1 MRLLGSTIARMSSSA
16 RVAPSDGN
24 RVAGRAASSA
34 ATTIA
39 LVTVVGFARE
49 IGLSFERSLPPW
61 IVGLGLVGTV
71 AIVAGAWATSGWQP
85 QVSIGLA
92 VASVGFFVPLWAAWP
107 SLPNAARAASLAVAP
122 FTIAGLSHVGLRW
135 AHRARNGRTLWTI
148 YLLVMSATIV
158 HLLAYDAFADPGCD
172 RTCLHADTIAGQLMS
187 TGSAIT
193 ISAALSTVAAGLGG
207 AAIMLNARRRNSR
220 LVTVSVLVALA
231 AIAVDSALAASWIG
245 RSERWGELAPAV
257 VEFAIEAA
265 AVAMLGV
272 GVLAA
277 VLAVRRTRVAIDRV
291 VAQLTEPLEA
301 NPDPGQPVQMV
312 EFAVQGED
320 RWVDAH
326 GQTVG
331 DSGDGVRSVVISDRG
346 GPVLRFVMDGNTD
359 AGELLARLTP
369 ASTLALRNAQLAA
382 ATRARLAEV
391 QASRR
396 RIVAASDAE
405 RRRIERDLHDGAQ
418 QRLVSVILHIS
429 IARNRRPNADA
440 VLADAESTVHE
451 ALGRLRLLGHGIFP
465 AVLVSEGLG
474 AALEDLA
481 RASEIP
487 TTVDVPVMEIAD
499 QSAMA
504 AYAAVAAALAHASGQ
519 PLPDSAHIVATAF
532 EDRLTVRVET
542 TGATLPSAADLADI
556 ADRVGAIGG
565 DLAVHPTELGFV
577 LTAVVPCASS

>member
-1 MRLLGSTIARMSSSA
+1 MASSA
-16 RVAPSDGN
+16 TVAPSYGN
-24 RVAGRAASSA
+24 RVAGRAASAA
-34 ATTIA
+34 ATIVA

-49 IGLSFERSLPPW
+49 IGLSFERSFPPW

-71 AIVAGAWATSGWQP
+71 AVAAGAWATSGWQP
-85 QVSIGLA
+85 QVSMGLA
-92 VASVGFFVPLWAAWP
+92 VASIGFFGPVWAAWP
-107 SLPNAARAASLAVAP
+107 SLPNAVRAASLAAAP
-122 FTIAGLSHVGLRW
+122 FAIAGVSHVGLRW
-135 AHRARNGRTLWTI
+135 ANRARNGRVLRTI
-148 YLLVMSATIV
+148 YVLVTSAAIV

-172 RTCLHADTIAGQLMS
+172 RTCLHTDPIAGHLLS

-193 ISAALSTVAAGLGG
+193 ISAALSVIAAGLGG
-207 AAIMLNARRRNSR
+207 AAITLNSRRGNSR
-220 LVTVSVLVALA
+220 LVTVSVLFALA
-231 AIAVDSALAASWIG
+231 AIEVDAALGASWIG
-245 RSERWGELAPAV
+245 RSERWGDLAPAV
-257 VEFAIEAA
+257 AEFATESAA
-265 AVAMLGV
+265 AAMLGV

-277 VLAVRRTRVAIDRV
+277 VLAVRRTRVAIDGV
-291 VAQLTEPLEA
+291 VTQLTEPFEA
-301 NPDPGQPVQMV
+301 NPDHGKSARVV

-320 RWVDAH
+320 RWVDAS

-331 DSGDGVRSVVISDRG
+331 DSADGLRSVVISDRA
-346 GPVLRFVMDGNTD
+346 GPVLRFVMDGNAD
-359 AGELLARLTP
+359 AGELLTRLTP

-418 QRLVSVILHIS
+418 QRLVSAILHIS
-429 IARNRRPNADA
+429 IARNRRPDADA
-440 VLADAESTVHE
+440 ALFDAEAAVHE
-451 ALGRLRLLGHGIFP
+451 ALRRLRLLGHGIFP
-465 AVLVSEGLG
+465 AVLATEGLG

-487 TTVDVPVMEIAD
+487 TRVDVPDVEIAEE
-499 QSAMA
+499 SAMA
-504 AYAAVAAALAHASGQ
+504 AYAAVAAALTYARGQ
-519 PLPDSAHIVATAF
+519 PPPDSAHVVATVF

-542 TGATLPSAADLADI
+542 FGATMPSDDDLADI

-577 LTAVVPCASS
+577 LTAMVPCVSS

>member
-1 MRLLGSTIARMSSSA
+1 MASSA
-16 RVAPSDGN
+16 TVAQSDGN
-24 RVAGRAASSA
+24 RVAGRVASAA

-49 IGLSFERSLPPW
+49 IGLSFERSFPPW

-71 AIVAGAWATSGWQP
+71 AIAAGALATSGWQP

-92 VASVGFFVPLWAAWP
+92 VASVGFFVPIWAAWP
-107 SLPNAARAASLAVAP
+107 SLPNAVRAASLAAAP
-122 FTIAGLSHVGLRW
+122 FAIAGVSHVGLLW
-135 AHRARNGRTLWTI
+135 ANRARNGRTLWAI
-148 YLLVMSATIV
+148 DVLVMSAAIV

-172 RTCLHADTIAGQLMS
+172 RTCLHSDPIAGQLLS
-187 TGSAIT
+187 TGSAIAIT
-193 ISAALSTVAAGLGG
+193 AGLSAVAAGLGA
-207 AAIMLNARRRNSR
+207 AAITLNARRSYSR
-220 LVTVSVLVALA
+220 LVTVSVLFALA
-231 AIAVDSALAASWIG
+231 ALAVDSALAASWIG
-245 RSERWGELAPAV
+245 RSERWGALAPAV
-257 VEFAIEAA
+257 AEFAIESAA
-265 AVAMLGV
+265 AATLGA

-277 VLAVRRTRVAIDRV
+277 VLAVRRTRTAVDRMV
-291 VAQLTEPLEA
+291 TQLTEPLEA
-301 NPDPGQPVQMV
+301 NPDHGQQMPVV
-312 EFAVQGED
+312 DFAVQGED
-320 RWVDAH
+320 RWVDAT
-326 GQTVG
+326 GQAVG
-331 DSGDGVRSVVISDRG
+331 ESGDGLRSVVISDQA
-346 GPVLRFVMDGNTD
+346 GPVLRFVMDGTAD

-369 ASTLALRNAQLAA
+369 ASNLALRNAQLAA

-418 QRLVSVILHIS
+418 QRLVSAILHIS
-429 IARNRRPNADA
+429 IARNHRPDAGA

-465 AVLVSEGLG
+465 AVLVTEGLG

-487 TTVDVPVMEIAD
+487 TTVDLPVMEIAD

-519 PLPDSAHIVATAF
+519 PLPDSAHVVATAF

-542 TGATLPSAADLADI
+542 TGATLPSDADLADI

-565 DLAVHPTELGFV
+565 DLAVHPTDRGFV